1 MTRLPLALE
10 PLDDESWPSYL
21 TRRAA
26 QHGTTLAGMGSHLG
40 LRDARGRWQGR
51 FGIALPPEDVKRV
64 APILG
69 LAPPQV
75 EQMQLAAYD
84 QLAFDLNGLNNDQ
97 AISGTRAAVHTAWV
111 WLAGSSFCPECLT
124 EDGGAWRLSWRI
136 PWITACLRHRTNLRG
151 ACAEC
156 GAVPGLGNRLHG
168 SAPPRVAAAP
178 DGRRCPQPEPN
189 GRVCGADLS
198 CQTMAPADTGR
209 LQRAEL
215 MASLASGRRGH
226 VAGIDR
232 TSLQTLRAWQS
243 AIGLAVGLGVVDA
256 EGWGRTHRWAN
267 PPRDPNLIDRLLES
281 VEPLITA
288 NSPAQGADV
297 LETWLRCAGVRAPH
311 ANTFDR
317 ATQPSAALRPVI
329 NEVLGR
335 YGRAHTLLQRRL
347 VASDGLTID
356 EREWG
361 VENIPQLV
369 WPCALP
375 EHLRQSTR
383 PDQRILRAVVS
394 MILVRMC
401 TDVQDWVGAG
411 KALGFPPDKSRNWT
425 RYAFSSKWGIKEALL
440 SASHALE
447 AKLTTQANLPSFH
460 HRGLVSGF
468 GSGALKGAQ
477 SPRCLRQGGGAW
489 CPCNP

>member
-51 FGIALPPEDVKRV
+51 FGIALPPEDVTRV

-69 LAPPQV
+69 LTPPQV

-84 QLAFDLNGLNNDQ
+84 QLAFDLNGLDNDR
-97 AISGTRAAVHTAWV
+97 AISGTRAAVHSAWV
-111 WLAGSSFCPECLT
+111 WLAGSTFCPECLS

-156 GAVPGLGNRLHG
+156 GTVPGLGTGLHG
-168 SAPPRVAAAP
+168 SAPRRVAAAP
-178 DGRRCPQPEPN
+178 DGRRCPQPQPD

-198 CQTMAPADTGR
+198 GQAMAPVDTGR
-209 LQRAEL
+209 LRRAER
-215 MASLASGRRGH
+215 MASLTTGHRGH

-232 TSLQTLRAWQS
+232 TSLQSLRAWQS
-243 AIGLAVGLGVVDA
+243 AVGIAVGLGVVDA
-256 EGWGRTHRWAN
+256 GAWGRTHRWAN
-267 PPRDPNLIDRLLES
+267 PTRDPNLIDRLLKT

-288 NSPAQGADV
+288 NSPVEGADV
-297 LETWLRCAGVRAPH
+297 LDVWLRNAGVRSPH

-317 ATQPSAALRPVI
+317 ITQPSAALRPVI
-329 NEVLGR
+329 DEVLSR
-335 YGRAHTLLQRRL
+335 HGRAHTLIQRRL
-347 VASDGLTID
+347 VSTGGLRID
-356 EREWG
+356 QREWG
-361 VENIPQLV
+361 VDDIPQLV
-369 WPCALP
+369 WPCTLP
-375 EHLRQSTR
+375 EHLRHSTR

-394 MILVRMC
+394 MILVRVC
-401 TDVQDWVGAG
+401 TDARDWVEAG
-411 KALGFPPDKSRNWT
+411 SALGFQADKSRNWT
-425 RYAFSSKWGIKEALL
+425 RYAFSSRWGIKYELL
-440 SASHALE
+440 AASHALE
-447 AKLTTQANLPSFH
+447 AKLKTQVNLPSFH
-460 HRGLVSGF
+460 HRSPVSGF
-468 GSGALKGAQ
+468 GSGALKDAQ
-477 SPRCLRQGGGAW
+477 SPQCLRQGGGAW
-489 CPCNP
+489 CPCHP

>member
-1 MTRLPLALE
+1 MTRLPLALD

-40 LRDARGRWQGR
+40 LRDARGRWRGR
-51 FGIALPPEDVKRV
+51 FGVALPTEDVKRV

-84 QLAFDLNGLNNDQ
+84 QLAFDLEGLKDDR
-97 AISGTRAAVHTAWV
+97 AISGTRAAVHSAWV
-111 WLAGSSFCPECLT
+111 WLAGSTFCPECLT

-136 PWITACLRHRTNLRG
+136 PWITACLRHQRNLRG

-156 GAVPGLGNRLHG
+156 GGIPGLGNSLHG

-178 DGRRCPQPEPN
+178 DGRRCPHPEPG
-189 GRVCGADLS
+189 GRLCGADLS
-198 CQTMAPADTGR
+198 SQATAVADTGR
-209 LQRAEL
+209 LRRAER
-215 MASLASGRRGH
+215 MATLTTGHRGH

-243 AIGLAVGLGVVDA
+243 AIGIAVGLSVVDA

-267 PPRDPNLIDRLLES
+267 PPRDPDLIDRLLAT
-281 VEPLITA
+281 VEPLTTA
-288 NSPAQGADV
+288 CSAPEGADV
-297 LETWLRCAGVRAPH
+297 LAAWLRNAGVRSPH

-317 ATQPSAALRPVI
+317 TTQPSAALRPIIDV
-329 NEVLGR
+329 VLSR
-335 YGRAHTLLQRRL
+335 HGRAHTLIQRRL
-347 VASDGLTID
+347 VASDGLPINQ
-356 EREWG
+356 RAWG
-361 VENIPQLV
+361 VADIPQLV

-375 EHLRQSTR
+375 EHLRRSTK

-394 MILVRMC
+394 MILVRTC
-401 TDVQDWVGAG
+401 ADANDWVGAG
-411 KALGFPPDKSRNWT
+411 ALLGFPPDKSRNWT
-425 RYAFSSKWGIKEALL
+425 HYAFSSKWGIKDDLL
-440 SASHALE
+440 TASHALE
-447 AKLTTQANLPSFH
+447 AKLTTQANLPTFH
-460 HRGLVSGF
+460 LRSPVSGF
-468 GSGALKGAQ
+468 GAGALDGAQ
-477 SPRCLRQGGGAW
+477 SPRCSVQEGRAW
-489 CPCNP
+489 CPCNR